1 MTACSQERWT
11 CPDMTGDFVRSPV
24 CAAGSE
30 PPEWLPEAARHY
42 LLHIEMG
49 RSIRA
54 IARDAG
60 CHASTISRQVR
71 KVESRRDDPL
81 VDTGLMRLGTR
92 HFPTDPVNLIR
103 KDELPMT
110 AMSRIEIAE
119 DSESSDSALLQDE
132 IRLALR
138 RMAETG
144 AVLAVAAEME
154 KGVIMRSVAGG
165 ESTRTAVV
173 SREVAE
179 TMALRDWIGC
189 VTQGRISRYE
199 ITPAGRSA
207 LKRDAE
213 RRVGEDGFAEAVSPF
228 RAQHGEWERPVRD
241 GSSNAR
247 GRPRMNLAES
257 PLAALAR
264 RRDKDGTPF
273 LGADLVSA
281 GERLRED
288 FELAQMGP
296 RVTQDWDRFMTAGA
310 SSGGVGRDRVASGP
324 TAARDRVTAALGDL
338 GPGLGD
344 VVLRCCC
351 YLEGMEAVER
361 QMGWSA
367 RSGKI
372 VLRIALQ
379 RLSRYYSETL
389 KGQQPLIG

>member
-1 MTACSQERWT
+1 
-11 CPDMTGDFVRSPV
+11 
-24 CAAGSE
+24 
-30 PPEWLPEAARHY
+30 
-42 LLHIEMG
+42 
-49 RSIRA
+49 
-54 IARDAG
+54 
-60 CHASTISRQVR
+60 
-71 KVESRRDDPL
+71 
-81 VDTGLMRLGTR
+81 
-92 HFPTDPVNLIR
+92 
-103 KDELPMT
+103 MT

-119 DSESSDSALLQDE
+119 DTDSSENGLLQNE

-165 ESTRTAVV
+165 EPTRTAVV

-179 TMALRDWIGC
+179 TMALRDWINC
-189 VTQGRISRYE
+189 ITQGRISRYE
-199 ITPAGRSA
+199 ITAAGRSA

-213 RRVGEDGFAEAVSPF
+213 RRVGDDGFAEAVSPF
-228 RAQHGEWERPVRD
+228 RAQHGEWESPARD

-273 LGADLVSA
+273 LDADLVSA

-310 SSGGVGRDRVASGP
+310 SAGSMGRDRVASGP
-324 TAARDRVTAALGDL
+324 TAARERVTSALSDL